1 MTQGTQQK
9 ALVMLV
15 SEVIEGKANPA
26 ELEVALVIARQGLES
41 MQEEW
46 EETVDNL
53 PPEAQEKCEDIIEQI
68 HTTFGLFKHG
78 LDLLGVAVDNRRT
91 EELFQG
97 GELVRRCSH
106 QLDVQFSMYRNL
118 ALLAQGP
125 TDIPSLNLLIRT
137 LEQVR
142 SNQTQMQTFLSVVN
156 AERLTTLKALDD
168 LAGAPEEGEYGAVR
182 RAFDDHLRCM
192 NRLARAI
199 EANDDYLVD
208 EEMKKAEKT
217 FRYLQELIPLAS
229 LRART
234 SGPTKSQLVNL
245 VIHMAYD
252 VAQGACHQDLLAEH
266 LERLKKDILPLAT
279 AVKAAAPVASVMMQQ
294 EATRAVAALKGYE
307 EAILG
312 FEQFFET
319 RDVLLLQA
327 ASNRLRESADELH
340 ACWETLQNLAD
351 REGKVCCLRCNFYN
365 SPDRRNCAKCG
376 GALPILV
383 EKSVSTSTFSV
394 ESEGVRPAAE
404 EPVSSSNLERMYKAV
419 DAIRTKSI
427 SKDEFES
434 ELTWFEGLIDQQE
447 KSVGQAPETNLE
459 GLSDEEREEAV
470 KRAELVR
477 ETEQAFQGGI
487 QDWREAIQEWRNY
500 LDTGQRELRLLEH
513 GKELCDQGARKL
525 LSLALASQAAAGAGE
540 SN

>member
-46 EETVDNL
+46 EETVENL

-68 HTTFGLFKHG
+68 QTTFLMFKHG
-78 LDLLGVAVDNRRT
+78 LDLLGTAVTNRST

-97 GELVRRCSH
+97 GELVRRCSY

-137 LEQVR
+137 LEAVR
-142 SNQTQMQTFLSVVN
+142 ANQTEMQTFLSVVN

-192 NRLARAI
+192 NRLAKAI

-208 EEMKKAEKT
+208 EEMKKADKT

-266 LERLKKDILPLAT
+266 LETLKKDIFPLAT

-294 EATRAVAALKGYE
+294 EASRAVAALQGYQ
-307 EAILG
+307 EAIQG

-394 ESEGVRPAAE
+394 ESEGARPPAE
-404 EPVSSSNLERMYKAV
+404 EPVSSSNLDRMYKAV
-419 DAIRTKSI
+419 EAIRTKSI
-427 SKDEFES
+427 SKEEFEG
-434 ELTWFEGLIDQQE
+434 ELAWFEGLIEQQE

-459 GLSDEEREEAV
+459 GLSEEEREEAA

-487 QDWREAIQEWRNY
+487 QDWREAIEEWRNY

-525 LSLALASQAAAGAGE
+525 LSLALATQAATGVGE
-540 SN
+540 SP